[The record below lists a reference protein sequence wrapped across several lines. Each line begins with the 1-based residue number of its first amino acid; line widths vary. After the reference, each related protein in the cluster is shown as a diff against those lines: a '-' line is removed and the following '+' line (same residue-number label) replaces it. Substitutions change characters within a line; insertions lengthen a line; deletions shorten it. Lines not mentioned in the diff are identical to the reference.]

1 MAKPEKPD
9 QIHTTRDGSDVAAV
23 AQEVIQAAAREATS
37 IGEITSLFQSTH
49 DVYKDM
55 EINEKM
61 LQKILIAMIKQ
72 TNFQDATIVI
82 SERELVGE
90 DYESGGKVLGGK
102 STTIGKY
109 TSRGCYQIWF
119 ERNPQGKILLRY
131 SQVPEE
137 GFMR

>member
-1 MAKPEKPD
+1 MSRKHAIERAV
-9 QIHTTRDGSDVAAV
+9 RDAFGVSAIAR
-23 AQEVIQAAAREATS
+23 EVIETTAREAAL
-37 IGEITSLFQSTH
+37 IGEIESLFQSTH

-55 EINEKM
+55 EINETT
-61 LQKILIAMIKQ
+61 LQQILTAMINH

-82 SERELVGE
+82 SESELVDK

-109 TSRGCYQIWF
+109 TSRGCYQVWF
-119 ERNPQGKILLRY
+119 ERNPQGKLLLRY
-131 SQVPEE
+131 NQVPEE